1 MTHKPERNF
10 TNWNQRLFLA
20 DLRSTFGG
28 TMVQLTLNSV
38 LALTLLMLSSC
49 RSTVDRTDREVATV
63 IAKRQQEA
71 LGQQVPVHLPV
82 DNDILANPP
91 PDAYLNTPN
100 PVSSAIPPGFESAA
114 AAEDSSTTRPRSTS
128 QPATTN
134 QADPSGH
141 VFTLTDALA
150 YAQQHRRPYQS
161 AKEDLYLVALS
172 LTLERHLWTP
182 IFASNLRTVYGN
194 FGEITDFDQAMRFVA
209 DLAVS
214 QRLPYGGEFT
224 ASAVSTLIRDV
235 GKTITAEEG
244 STVKLEVTVPFL
256 RNAGH
261 VAREELIQLER
272 ELTYAVRA
280 FERFR
285 RQQLVTVATAYFD
298 LLRSKQTMLDN
309 QTSLEQYLRIFKR
322 AQAFEE
328 RDLGSL
334 LETQRAEFEYLSAEN
349 RLERSR
355 ESFRAQADRFKLM
368 IGMPVD
374 QPLGLNELET
384 IEAIEE
390 QIVQGKYPL
399 LRRPAAVNQE
409 ARALKVAIDNRLDL
423 LTLHDRIDDARRGV
437 AIAKNALLP
446 DLGLTSS
453 VTWETDPSHYRL
465 GDFSFERT
473 SWRSELV
480 LGLPL
485 ERTSERNRYRSAL
498 IDVRGAQRNYED
510 TLERIRAEVRS
521 AVNQIR
527 LEDRSL
533 VIQRRNIEVV
543 EKRLEYT
550 TIRYNDGDLEIRE
563 LLDAKEAW
571 NRASNDL
578 NFAKTS
584 GWTALLGFRLATET
598 LRIDENGVQYPTSQR
613 TDYDQ

>member
-1 MTHKPERNF
+1 MIRKPERRF
-10 TNWNQRLFLA
+10 INWNHSLLLA

-28 TMVQLTLNSV
+28 TMIQLTLNSV
-38 LALTLLMLSSC
+38 LALTLLILSSC
-49 RSTVDRTDREVATV
+49 RSTVDRTDHEVATV
-63 IAKRQQEA
+63 IAERQQKA
-71 LGQQVPVHLPV
+71 LDQQVPLQLPV
-82 DNDILANPP
+82 DDNILADPP
-91 PDAYLNTPN
+91 PDAYLDTPS
-100 PVSSAIPPGFESAA
+100 PVSSAIPPGFEP
-114 AAEDSSTTRPRSTS
+114 STTEVGTESAPAEMI
-128 QPATTN
+128 PAT
-134 QADPSGH
+134 PSGQ

-182 IFASNLRTVYGN
+182 IFASTLRTVYGN

-209 DLAVS
+209 DLSVS

-235 GKTITAEEG
+235 GQTITAEEG

-298 LLRSKQTMLDN
+298 LLRSKQTVLDN

-334 LETQRAEFEYLSAEN
+334 LETQRAEFEYLSADN

-355 ESFRAQADRFKLM
+355 ESFRAQADRFKLL

-384 IEAIEE
+384 IEAIEK

-409 ARALKVAIDNRLDL
+409 ARALEVAMDNRLDL

-446 DLGLTSS
+446 DLDLISS

-465 GDFSFERT
+465 GDYSFDRT

-498 IDVRGAQRNYED
+498 IDVRGAQRDYED
-510 TLERIRAEVRS
+510 ALERIRAEVRS

-533 VIQRRNIEVV
+533 EIQRRNIEVV

-571 NRASNDL
+571 NGASNDL

-584 GWTALLGFRLATET
+584 SWTALLGFRLATET
-598 LRIDENGVQYPTSQR
+598 LRIDENGVQHPTSQR
-613 TDYDQ
+613 ADHNQ